1 MGVNLPTA
9 GTSFSDNY
17 VAEEPKY
24 PMWVMKFE
32 DFMNIRIPESHEAY
46 LERGLI
52 HTPSPS
58 ETVLFIS
65 HQWVS
70 SSHADPRGEQL
81 QVLHEGFRNLMS
93 GEVEIVEAGSDLG
106 SIEKSIVCYAFLV
119 KKTRFFQTY

>member
-1 MGVNLPTA
+1 
-9 GTSFSDNY
+9 
-17 VAEEPKY
+17 
-24 PMWVMKFE
+24 MK
-32 DFMNIRIPESHEAY
+32 IKVPESHEAY

-52 HTPSPS
+52 HIPSPS

-70 SSHADPRGEQL
+70 TSHADPRGEQL

-119 KKTRFFQTY
+119 KKRGFFKLIKTKIVHFNAVLKRRQTLLSCARMKLY